1 MSEFPATPLPA
12 SLDEIR
18 DAFQFFDSWEDKYR
32 FVIDLGKSLV
42 NMPDAW
48 KTEANLVRGCQSQVW
63 LVARYDADGDQLQL
77 VIDSDAFIV
86 RGLVAI
92 VLAAYQNQSPRQI
105 IGFDIE
111 ALFAELA
118 LLTHLSASR
127 GNGLR
132 AMVTRVV
139 AAAKLHLV

>member
-1 MSEFPATPLPA
+1 MSEFPATPPPA
-12 SLDEIR
+12 SLEDIR
-18 DAFQFFDSWEDKYR
+18 DAFQYFDSWEDKYR

-42 NMPDAW
+42 SMPEAW

-63 LVARYDADGDQLQL
+63 LVASYDSDRDQVQL
-77 VIDSDAFIV
+77 VIDSDAHIV

-92 VLAAYQNQSPRQI
+92 VLAAYQNRSPHQI

-111 ALFAELA
+111 SLFADLA

-139 AAAKLHLV
+139 TVAKLHLT